1 MTASFDP
8 ILIAAICATAVPF
21 LLGGIAAGWYTRGIQ
36 EAPEEQEPKAVAP
49 PAEPAAAQPADLPPP
64 PSPKLQNMLSRL
76 HDLAD
81 ATSREVE
88 EHTSRVDSINQKLN
102 SLASPGSN
110 ASGASVLEAA
120 TQLLQANE
128 RLHAELASTRSR
140 LDEHGR
146 QLEARMNEART
157 DGLTGVANRRA
168 LDEELNRQFDAF
180 VKGGEHFSLVLL
192 DVDHFKQFNDKHGH
206 QAGDE
211 VLRGVG
217 RILRETVASAG
228 FVARFGGEEFAVLA
242 PRAKGAEASALA
254 ERVREA
260 IAAGRFPF
268 EGVDLQVTASLA
280 VAEAVTSGKQSAELV
295 QRADEALYSAKKG
308 GRNRTHRFNGKV
320 CEPAV
325 RSAPPKPQ
333 PAHA

>member
-8 ILIAAICATAVPF
+8 ILIVAICATAIPF

-36 EAPEEQEPKAVAP
+36 ETPEEKEPEAAP
-49 PAEPAAAQPADLPPP
+49 SAAETTAAKPAEPPA
-64 PSPKLQNMLSRL
+64 SPKLQNMLSRL

-88 EHTSRVDSINQKLN
+88 EHTSRVDSINRKLN
-102 SLASPGSN
+102 SLSEPGSK

-120 TQLLQANE
+120 TQLLEANQ
-128 RLHAELASTRSR
+128 RLHTELASTRSR

-168 LDEELNRQFDAF
+168 LDEELSRRFAAF
-180 VKGGEHFSLVLL
+180 AGGGDHFSLVLL

-217 RILRETVASAG
+217 RVLRETVGEAG
-228 FVARFGGEEFAVLA
+228 FVARFGGEEFAVIA
-242 PRAKGAEASALA
+242 QRAKAAEAVTLA
-254 ERVREA
+254 ERVRQA

-268 EGVDLQVTASLA
+268 EGTDLQVTASLG
-280 VAEAVTSGKQSAELV
+280 VAEAATAGKQAADLV
-295 QRADEALYSAKKG
+295 QRADEALYSAKKA
-308 GRNRTHRFNGKV
+308 GRNRTHRFNGKS

-325 RSAPPKPQ
+325 RSATAKPQ

>member
-8 ILIAAICATAVPF
+8 ILIVALCATAIPF

-36 EAPEEQEPKAVAP
+36 EAPDDEEPETAAP
-49 PAEPAAAQPADLPPP
+49 PVEPAAKPAEPPP

-88 EHTSRVDSINQKLN
+88 EHTSRVDSINRTLT
-102 SLASPGSN
+102 SLSSRPGE
-110 ASGASVLEAA
+110 ASGASVLDAA

-168 LDEELNRQFDAF
+168 LDEELNRRFAGF
-180 VKGGEHFSLVLL
+180 LEGGDHFSLVLL

-217 RILRETVASAG
+217 RILRETVGSAG

-242 PRAKGAEASALA
+242 PRAKGAEATRLA
-254 ERVREA
+254 ERVRQA

-268 EGVDLQVTASLA
+268 EGAELHVTASLG
-280 VAEAVTSGKQSAELV
+280 VAEAATAGKQAADLV

-308 GRNRTHRFNGKV
+308 GRNRTHRFNGKT

-325 RSAPPKPQ
+325 RPSSAKPQ
-333 PAHA
+333 PAHAS

>member
-8 ILIAAICATAVPF
+8 ILIVAVCATAIPF
-21 LLGGIAAGWYTRGIQ
+21 LLGGIAAGWYTRGVQ
-36 EAPEEQEPKAVAP
+36 ETPEEEKPKSATP
-49 PAEPAAAQPADLPPP
+49 PAEPAAAEPAAPP
-64 PSPKLQNMLSRL
+64 PSPKMQNMLSRL

-88 EHTSRVDSINQKLN
+88 EHTSRVDSINRKLN
-102 SLASPGSN
+102 SLSAPGSK

-146 QLEARMNEART
+146 QLEARMTEART

-168 LDEELNRQFDAF
+168 LDEELNRRFAEF
-180 VKGGEHFSLVLL
+180 VSGGDHISLVLL
-192 DVDHFKQFNDKHGH
+192 DVDHFKKFNDTHGH

-217 RILRETVASAG
+217 RILRETVKEAG
-228 FVARFGGEEFAVLA
+228 FVARFGGEEFAVIA
-242 PRAKGAEASALA
+242 PRTKAAEATGLA
-254 ERVREA
+254 ERVRQA

-268 EGVDLQVTASLA
+268 EGTDLQVTASLG
-280 VAEAVTSGKQSAELV
+280 VAEAATAGKQAADLV
-295 QRADEALYSAKKG
+295 QRADEALYSAKKA
-308 GRNRTHRFNGKV
+308 GRNRTHRFNGKS

-325 RSAPPKPQ
+325 RNLAAKPQ

>member
-8 ILIAAICATAVPF
+8 ILIVAVCATAIPF
-21 LLGGIAAGWYTRGIQ
+21 LLGGVAAGWYTRGIQ
-36 EAPEEQEPKAVAP
+36 ETPEEEKPESVSPSAEAAP
-49 PAEPAAAQPADLPPP
+49 EPAAPP
-64 PSPKLQNMLSRL
+64 PSPKMQNMLSRL

-102 SLASPGSN
+102 SLSAPGSK

-146 QLEARMNEART
+146 QLEARMTEART

-168 LDEELNRQFDAF
+168 LDEELNRRFAAF
-180 VKGGEHFSLVLL
+180 VSGGDHISLVLL
-192 DVDHFKQFNDKHGH
+192 DVDHFKKFNDTHGH

-217 RILRETVASAG
+217 RILRETVGASG
-228 FVARFGGEEFAVLA
+228 FVARFGGEEFAIIA
-242 PRAKGAEASALA
+242 PGAKAAEATGLA
-254 ERVREA
+254 ERVRQA

-268 EGVDLQVTASLA
+268 EGADLKVTASLG
-280 VAEAVTSGKQSAELV
+280 VAEAATAGKQAGDLV
-295 QRADEALYSAKKG
+295 QRADEALYSAKKA
-308 GRNRTHRFNGKV
+308 GRNRAHRFNGKS

-325 RSAPPKPQ
+325 RTPAAKPQ